1 MIPTSLGLLIALIL
15 CPPIRSL
22 LFPAL
27 PQTPPPDNSNNS
39 TSDAPADEQPE
50 SHDSLTG
57 APEKHKGETAEQ
69 EAKVLLD
76 SFATM
81 AVQGAA
87 GKFGYPL
94 EEETTES
101 SPAPQDVPLIEGP
114 AETSDD
120 KAAEEKTKKPM
131 KKKIS
136 HGTDQAMRVISDIT
150 DVYERFAK

>member
-1 MIPTSLGLLIALIL
+1 M
-15 CPPIRSL
+15 
-22 LFPAL
+22 
-27 PQTPPPDNSNNS
+27 
-39 TSDAPADEQPE
+39 
-50 SHDSLTG
+50 
-57 APEKHKGETAEQ
+57 PEKHKGETAEL

-87 GKFGYPL
+87 GKFGYPM
-94 EEETTES
+94 EEEAPES
-101 SPAPQDVPLIEGP
+101 SPAPQNVPLIEGP
-114 AETSDD
+114 SEASDD

-136 HGTDQAMRVISDIT
+136 HGTDQAMRYISDIT